1 MCFARL
7 YRVDAELE
15 SGDTKMALKITFE
28 KSEGFN
34 DHAITSNNVLCCAET
49 GRVVAVFYNDY
60 DLENLLEQ
68 LAEVSEQGESKASE
82 DWKNFS
88 RDLVDRRSSV

>member
-1 MCFARL
+1 MT
-7 YRVDAELE
+7 Y
-15 SGDTKMALKITFE
+15 KMSFE
-28 KSEGFN
+28 KSEGLN
-34 DHAITSNNVLCCAET
+34 DHTITSNNVLCCADT

-68 LAEVSEQGESKASE
+68 LVEAGELVESKASE

-88 RDLVDRRSSV
+88 RNLENRASSV